1 MLGDDNWAVVDW
13 ADAPEV
19 HDKVIFQNVDT
30 CFHVLL
36 AGGGDNF
43 AGLYKKSIYF
53 VDRSAALNLCKW
65 DFLQ

>member
-1 MLGDDNWAVVDW
+1 VTFELHDMLGDDNWAVVDW

-36 AGGGDNF
+36 AGGGRQ
-43 AGLYKKSIYF
+43 LCW
-53 VDRSAALNLCKW
+53 ALQEVHL
-65 DFLQ
+65 LR

>member
-1 MLGDDNWAVVDW
+1 VTFELHDMLGDDNWAVVDW

-36 AGGGDNF
+36 AGGATTLLGF
-43 AGLYKKSIYF
+43 T
-53 VDRSAALNLCKW
+53 RSPSTSLIVPPP
-65 DFLQ
+65 

>member
-1 MLGDDNWAVVDW
+1 VTFELHDMLGDDNWAVVDW

-36 AGGGDNF
+36 AGGRQ
-43 AGLYKKSIYF
+43 LCW
-53 VDRSAALNLCKW
+53 ALQEVHL
-65 DFLQ
+65 LR

>member
-1 MLGDDNWAVVDW
+1 VTFELHDMLGDDNWAVVDW

-36 AGGGDNF
+36 AGGGATTLLGF
-43 AGLYKKSIYF
+43 T
-53 VDRSAALNLCKW
+53 RSPSTSLIVPPP
-65 DFLQ
+65 

>member
-1 MLGDDNWAVVDW
+1 VTFELHDMLGDDNWAVVDW

-36 AGGGDNF
+36 AGGG
-43 AGLYKKSIYF
+43 GRQLCW
-53 VDRSAALNLCKW
+53 ALQEVQL
-65 DFLQ
+65 LR